1 MKKSRITEDHIDLIH
16 AIQKDGNASQRQIAK
31 KTGLSIGK
39 VNYIIKA
46 LIDTGL
52 VKIKN
57 FTNSNRKLDYV
68 YILTPKG
75 IAEKTRITK
84 NFIIKKKQEY
94 DKLNSY
100 LNENK

>member
-1 MKKSRITEDHIDLIH
+1 MNKSPITEDHIDLIH
-16 AIQKDGNASQRQIAK
+16 TIEKDGNASQREIAR

-46 LIDTGL
+46 LIDIGFI
-52 VKIKN
+52 KINN
-57 FTNSNRKLDYV
+57 FKNSNRKLDYA
-68 YILTPKG
+68 YILTKKG

-100 LNENK
+100 LDKDN

>member
-57 FTNSNRKLDYV
+57 FTNSNRKLEYV

>member
-1 MKKSRITEDHIDLIH
+1 MTKSRITEDHIDLIY
-16 AIQKDGNASQRQIAK
+16 AIEKDGNASQRQIAK

-46 LIDTGL
+46 LIDVGFI
-52 VKIKN
+52 KIKN
-57 FTNSNRKLDYV
+57 FNNSNRKLDYV

-75 IAEKTRITK
+75 IAEKTKITK

-94 DKLNSY
+94 DKLKSY
-100 LNENK
+100 IDGSI

>member
-1 MKKSRITEDHIDLIH
+1 MTKFRNFTEDHIDLLH
-16 AIQKDGNASQRQIAK
+16 SLEKDGKASQRQIAK
-31 KTGLSIGK
+31 NSGLSIGK

-46 LIDTGL
+46 LVDVGFI
-52 VKIKN
+52 KINN
-57 FTNSNRKLDYV
+57 FKNSNKKLDYA

-75 IAEKTRITK
+75 MAEKTRLTK

-100 LNENK
+100 INTT